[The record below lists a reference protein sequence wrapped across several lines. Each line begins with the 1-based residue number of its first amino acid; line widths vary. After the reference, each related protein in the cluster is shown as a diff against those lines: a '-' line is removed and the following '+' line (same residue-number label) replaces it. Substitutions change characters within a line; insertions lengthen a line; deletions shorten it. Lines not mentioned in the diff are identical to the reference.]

1 MKGEIIAIGDE
12 LISGRVLNTTSTFA
26 AARLLAAGHEI
37 KRITVIGDEPDVID
51 ECLHGALSRAAFVI
65 ISGGLGP
72 TSDDITNEA
81 VARALGLKLVE
92 NAHISRKIREME
104 ERTGHRASRTFKEKL
119 SMLPEGA
126 RLLNPDGCAA
136 GYELEYRGV
145 HLFFL
150 PGVPDQLKDHLMNRV
165 IPRLNQLDPKRRE
178 IRQKVFRLFGL
189 TEMEVNERLY
199 DLYELDSDI
208 RIGYYPVFP
217 EVHLSITVKGEDG
230 PHVDEVFEQAVA
242 KVEAEFRR
250 DIVAMD
256 SGSLEE
262 TVGGLLVERGLMLA
276 AAESCTGGLLGKR
289 VTDVPGSSEWFDRSI
304 VTYSNRA
311 KMEHLGVNGQTLERF
326 GAVSSQTAREMV
338 EGIRRVSGCQCGI
351 AITGIAGPG
360 GGTPDKPVGTVF
372 IALSV
377 EEEVMVHR
385 FLFPGNRDEIRNITS
400 ETALDWLRRY
410 LSYGS
415 KLPGYRFES

>member
-26 AARLLAAGHEI
+26 AARLLEAGHEI
-37 KRITVIGDEPDVID
+37 KRITVIGDEPEIID
-51 ECLHGALSRAAFVI
+51 ECLHASLKRAAFVL

-81 VARALGLKLVE
+81 VARALGLRLVE
-92 NAHISRKIREME
+92 NAHITRKIQEME
-104 ERTGHRASRTFKEKL
+104 RRTGHKASRTFKEKL

-136 GYELEYRGV
+136 GYELDYEGV
-145 HLFFL
+145 YLFFL
-150 PGVPDQLKDHLMNRV
+150 PGVPDQLKDHLVKRV
-165 IPRLNQLDPKRRE
+165 IPRLNELDPRRRE

-199 DLYELDSDI
+199 DLYELDSGI

-242 KVEAEFRR
+242 KVEAEFKA

-256 SGSLEE
+256 GGTLEATIGE
-262 TVGGLLVERGLMLA
+262 LLTEKGLMLS

-289 VTDVPGSSEWFDRSI
+289 VTDVPGSSAWFDRSI

-311 KMEHLGVNGQTLERF
+311 KMEELGVSAKTLDQY

-338 EGIRRVSGCQCGI
+338 AGIRRVSGTQCAI

-360 GGTPDKPVGTVF
+360 GGTPEKPVGTVF

-377 EEEVMVHR
+377 EDEIMVHR
-385 FLFPGNRDEIRNITS
+385 FLFPGSRHEIRSITS

-410 LSYGS
+410 LAYGS